1 MIITTQD
8 YLITWEKLPDDYIL
22 PDDPVDKIYQLSQAP
37 ALTKSLQL
45 AAKLPPNCLTST
57 NYGICATLKAKLF

>member
-57 NYGICATLKAKLF
+57 N